1 MNQLY
6 PIIRRIRRPLIDDR
20 MEIPQV
26 VVPAPV
32 PPVVANEPVV
42 EEATAPESLP
52 EPVPTEAPVAAEEE
66 APVAIEAPAP
76 KRKKKNGDTAQN

>member
-26 VVPAPV
+26 VAAQVPQPT
-32 PPVVANEPVV
+32 V
-42 EEATAPESLP
+42 EEAAAPEPLP
-52 EPVPTEAPVAAEEE
+52 EAVPADAPVAPVEE
-66 APVAIEAPAP
+66 APVAIEAPVP

>member
-26 VVPAPV
+26 VAAPV
-32 PPVVANEPVV
+32 PPVVAKEPVV
-42 EEATAPESLP
+42 DEATAPE
-52 EPVPTEAPVAAEEE
+52 PVAAEAPVAAVEE

>member
-26 VVPAPV
+26 VAAPV
-32 PPVVANEPVV
+32 PPVVAKEPVV
-42 EEATAPESLP
+42 EEAPVPEAAPEALP
-52 EPVPTEAPVAAEEE
+52 AEALVVAAEE
-66 APVAIEAPAP
+66 APVVIEAPAP

>member
-6 PIIRRIRRPLIDDR
+6 PIIRRIRRPLIDER

-26 VVPAPV
+26 VAPAPV
-32 PPVVANEPVV
+32 PPVVVSEPVV
-42 EEATAPESLP
+42 EEAKAPESFP
-52 EPVPTEAPVAAEEE
+52 EPVPVEAPVAAEEE